1 MKKQFIEGSEYNG
14 LLEKT
19 RYGIKKV
26 EDAVD
31 IYEYLKDKK
40 TKIRVIGG
48 DDKLLEN
55 PHLEFLERLFGR
67 TKSDRA
73 CGFTEADEEFLKSNY
88 LSRELKKEINNRLNN
103 CSKELVELLNSEKQ
117 INDFSKEEIK
127 EIIEL
132 FKTIS
137 NSLSDEAKYDYGKF
151 YYIFDEYLFAL
162 DGNGPIEYIK
172 EKYGKD
178 LPIAMLERSN
188 VVSRASYYSGYGVD
202 NSLLGD
208 RHLFSLYKKFVKY
221 YPDKAAEFVKMVMSI
236 SKLTPTEFIT
246 NYLSFVRNG
255 LDSDFKS
262 KEGNFSVDGLHGS
275 SRDLVGAVS
284 MFSLFSREQSDLD
297 RRFELDEHFSI
308 RKRFTQMIEQ
318 FKSIQELEEG
328 KANKISEV
336 KVLDRKLK
344 HDYIWGVFRYVF
356 RYILAMVSSVSRVV
370 SKGKS

>member
-31 IYEYLKDKK
+31 IYEFLKDK
-40 TKIRVIGG
+40 TTEVSVIGG
-48 DDKLLEN
+48 DDEILEN
-55 PHLEFLERLFGR
+55 PHLAFLERLFIR
-67 TKSDRA
+67 SMSDRA
-73 CGFTEADEEFLKSNY
+73 CGFTETDEEFLKSNY
-88 LSRELKKEINNRLNN
+88 LSGELKKEISNRLNN
-103 CSKELVELLNSEKQ
+103 RSKELTKLLNSEKQ

-132 FKTIS
+132 FRTIS
-137 NSLSDEAKYDYGKF
+137 NSLSDKTKSECGSF
-151 YYIFDEYLFAL
+151 CHLFEEYIFVL

-172 EKYGKD
+172 EKYGKE

-202 NSLLGD
+202 GSLLGD

-221 YPDKAAEFVKMVMSI
+221 YPDKADEFVKMVMSI

-255 LDSDFKS
+255 LDNDFKS
-262 KEGNFSVDGLHGS
+262 KGGNFSVDGLHGA
-275 SRDLVGAVS
+275 SRNLVGAVS

-318 FKSIQELEEG
+318 FKSIQELEQSKTNE
-328 KANKISEV
+328 ANEV

-344 HDYIWGVFRYVF
+344 HKYN
-356 RYILAMVSSVSRVV
+356 
-370 SKGKS
+370 